1 MAKWKE
7 PTTEV
12 AVTGVD
18 PRARMKEIRAEVKAF
33 LKGNTLG
40 LAHLGALPNNMED
53 ARRVIISTQ
62 DLLEIERDKHRKA
75 TLHICELVAI
85 LDGMSQNER
94 DAMVM
99 ISQRDREI
107 HQLGKL
113 NRLLDHEI
121 TTTRREAQHMRQQ
134 RDAVLTTMQL
144 QANMKAPEPVTM
156 SVGVDMGSS
165 NAADPAR
172 RRSPTTFEEPLK
184 DLAYNG
190 GTVTG
195 RLR

>member
-12 AVTGVD
+12 ATTSVD

-33 LKGNTLG
+33 LKGDTLG
-40 LAHLGALPNNMED
+40 LAHLGDLPNNMEN
-53 ARRVIISTQ
+53 ARRVIIATQ

-85 LDGMSQNER
+85 LEGVGQNHM
-94 DAMVM
+94 DAMAM
-99 ISQRDREI
+99 ISQRDHQIRELQ
-107 HQLGKL
+107 QLNG
-113 NRLLDHEI
+113 HHEQEI
-121 TTTRREAQHMRQQ
+121 TASRREAQHMRHQ

-144 QANMKAPEPVTM
+144 QVNMKAPEPMVM
-156 SVGVDMGSS
+156 SVDMGSS
-165 NAADPAR
+165 NAAEPAR
-172 RRSPTTFEEPLK
+172 RRGPTTLEELLK
-184 DLAYNG
+184 GLAYNG

-195 RLR
+195 RLG

>member
-53 ARRVIISTQ
+53 ARRVIIATQ

-85 LDGMSQNER
+85 LEGMSQNEL
-94 DAMVM
+94 DDMNI
-99 ISQRDREI
+99 ISARDREI
-107 HQLGKL
+107 YQLQQLNNL
-113 NRLLDHEI
+113 NRQEI
-121 TTTRREAQHMRQQ
+121 TATRREVETMRHQ
-134 RDAVLTTMQL
+134 RDAVLTTMRL
-144 QANMKAPEPVTM
+144 ERNMETPATM
-156 SVGVDMGSS
+156 PRDLYNALTRPLPIMAMGHS
-165 NAADPAR
+165 N
-172 RRSPTTFEEPLK
+172 K
-184 DLAYNG
+184 D
-190 GTVTG
+190 
-195 RLR
+195 RI